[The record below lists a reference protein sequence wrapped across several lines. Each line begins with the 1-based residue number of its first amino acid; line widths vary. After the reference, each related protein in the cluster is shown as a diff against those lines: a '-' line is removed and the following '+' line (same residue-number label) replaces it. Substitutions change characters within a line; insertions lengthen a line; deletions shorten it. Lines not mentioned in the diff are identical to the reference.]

1 MRMRASAAVAA
12 GALALTTLT
21 TLTALTALTAPAAR
35 ADDYRGDI
43 KISGVVVNGG
53 KPVVLGTTAKKT
65 FTVSFTVT
73 DGSGVSMAKVLMWHG
88 PSFARMDY
96 AILPNTSYASCTKSG
111 ATSVNCRQTFTV
123 GPASNMLNTYAGTW
137 RLTASAQ
144 AKDFDYVQKDDLK
157 SFRVQR
163 DSRLTA
169 AAAPKTVKKGATVTV
184 KGKLSRANWDTGRY
198 GGYGSRSVRLQFR
211 KKGGTSYTTVKTI
224 KADAG
229 GNLKT
234 TVKAS
239 TSGSYRY
246 TFAGDT
252 TTPAAWATGAYV
264 TVK

>member
-1 MRMRASAAVAA
+1 MRIRASAAVAA

-21 TLTALTALTAPAAR
+21 ALAVPAAR

-73 DGSGVSMAKVLMWHG
+73 DSSGVSMAKVLMWHG
-88 PSFARMDY
+88 PSFAKMDY
-96 AILPNTSYASCTKSG
+96 GILPNTYYASCTKSG

-137 RLTASAQ
+137 RLTAFAQ

-163 DSRLTA
+163 DSTLTA
-169 AAAPKTVKKGATVTV
+169 AASPKAVTKGATVTV

-198 GGYGSRSVRLQFR
+198 GGYGSQSVRLQFR
-211 KKGGTSYTTVKTI
+211 KKGGTTYTTVKTI
-224 KADAG
+224 KSAAG
-229 GNLKT
+229 GDLKT